1 MENYTVY
8 DIGEPELTFI
18 SDSASQVLSVT
29 PLSLSH
35 VSDRLLTQVAYID
48 DGKLLQGYFVYD
60 TNSKTFISNI
70 SGYLGGSVAVTITA
84 ADAAWSTSYGET
96 FVVAYIDHTES
107 SYLQTGTGNR
117 IALVQDGVLIT
128 NDLINKASGEV
139 ANIGVSNLHLSS
151 DATQLVF
158 STAANNLLNNIDT
171 NDAADVMLLDILGS
185 TLERVSQVSEDD
197 EGDTSSYAL
206 AVTHKGDITRV
217 LFETTS
223 TTFSIADTN
232 EKNDIY
238 LASIAPD
245 FNLNLISEALDN
257 SASSTS
263 LGSALMQDDEI
274 FFVSDADDIVANDN
288 NQSNDIFATSVLS
301 GETRRVTE
309 FLDSQLD
316 TIGVVDYQLLDLNQ
330 TASRLLFSSN
340 LSNVSGSDS
349 SVQQIYSLS
358 LSDNGLNILSQ
369 TADGDLGND
378 TSVVAV
384 MDASGRN
391 FSYQTEASNLI
402 DNPSFTLMVDA
413 VINYDA
419 QIVTSATQGITG
431 LDIELWGSD
440 GASESKLASLEAS
453 NGEVSID
460 SAVDFNFVKL
470 SADVP
475 YSNNAINLFD
485 VLATVG
491 HIVGTAQLSGAA
503 LEAADVNNDDSVNL
517 FDVLAI
523 VQHIVSDTANIDT
536 FDLLDGSNKRI
547 THLDTLQDSQV
558 PHYQII
564 MNGDVDFG
572 GTFYEEFVGPLDL
585 L

>member
-60 TNSKTFISNI
+60 TNSKIFISNI

-84 ADAAWSTSYGET
+84 VDAAWSTSYGET

-197 EGDTSSYAL
+197 EGDYSSYAL
-206 AVTHKGDITRV
+206 GVTHKGDITRV

-223 TTFSIADTN
+223 TTFSIADIN

-245 FNLNLISEALDN
+245 FNLNLISEAIDK

-301 GETRRVTE
+301 GETRRVTD

-330 TASRLLFSSN
+330 TASSLLFSSN
-340 LSNVSGSDS
+340 LSNASSSDS
-349 SVQQIYSLS
+349 SIQQIYSLS
-358 LSDNGLNILSQ
+358 LGSESLKILSA
-369 TADGDLGND
+369 TADGTLGND

-384 MDASGRN
+384 MDASGQDL
-391 FSYQTEASNLI
+391 SYQTEASNLI
-402 DNPSFTLMVDA
+402 ENPGFTLMMDA
-413 VINYDA
+413 LINYDA
-419 QIVTSATQGITG
+419 QIITSSTQGITG
-431 LDIELWGSD
+431 LDVQAWTD
-440 GASESKLASLEAS
+440 ASNAHTAYAAS
-453 NGEVSID
+453 NGEITVPSNQ
-460 SAVDFNFVKL
+460 SFTQVKL
-470 SADVP
+470 SEAAAYDMAD
-475 YSNNAINLFD
+475 AIDISD
-485 VLATVG
+485 VLLAVKDIIGVAT
-491 HIVGTAQLSGAA
+491 
-503 LEAADVNNDDSVNL
+503 LEGNAKQAADVNNDESVDIS
-517 FDVLAI
+517 DVLLM
-523 VQHIVSDTANIDT
+523 VKHIIGISQIDH
-536 FDLLDGSNKRI
+536 FDLLDNTGSAI
-547 THLDTLQDSQV
+547 SEVSPVGSGAAPQ
-558 PHYQII
+558 YQLI
-564 MNGDVDFG
+564 MNGDVNAS
-572 GTFYEEFVGPLDL
+572 GTFHSDYVGALDII
-585 L
+585 

>member
-8 DIGEPELTFI
+8 GIGEPELTFI

-84 ADAAWSTSYGET
+84 VDAAWSTSYGET

-117 IALVQDGVLIT
+117 IALVQDSVLIT

-197 EGDTSSYAL
+197 EGDYSSYAL

-245 FNLNLISEALDN
+245 FNLNLISEAIDK

-301 GETRRVTE
+301 GETRRVTD
-309 FLDSQLD
+309 FLDSQID

-330 TASRLLFSSN
+330 TASSLLFSSN
-340 LSNVSGSDS
+340 LSNASGSDS
-349 SVQQIYSLS
+349 SIQQIYSLS

-384 MDASGRN
+384 MDASGRD

-402 DNPSFTLMVDA
+402 DNPGFTLMMDA

-419 QIVTSATQGITG
+419 QIVISSTQGITG
-431 LDIELWGSD
+431 LDVELWTD
-440 GASESKLASLEAS
+440 GASSAAATYTAT
-453 NGEVSID
+453 NGEILID
-460 SAVDFNFVKL
+460 SAVDFNSVKL
-470 SADVP
+470 SVGSA

-485 VLATVG
+485 VLGAVG
-491 HIVGTAQLSGAA
+491 HIVGTGLLSGAA
-503 LEAADVNNDDSVNL
+503 LEAADVTNDGKVNL

-523 VQHIVSDTANIDT
+523 VQHIVSDIADIDT
-536 FDLLDGSNKRI
+536 FDLLDTNYNRV
-547 THLDTLQDSQV
+547 THLDSLKGSEV
-558 PHYQII
+558 PQYQLI

-572 GTFYEEFVGPLDL
+572 GGFYDDFVGPLDL

>member
-8 DIGEPELTFI
+8 DIGEPALTFI

-70 SGYLGGSVAVTITA
+70 SDYLGGSVAVTITEV
-84 ADAAWSTSYGET
+84 DVAWSTSYGET

-117 IALVQDGVLIT
+117 IALVQDGVLISS
-128 NDLINKASGEV
+128 DLIHQASGEV

-158 STAANNLLNNIDT
+158 STAAHNLLNNIDT
-171 NDAADVMLLDILGS
+171 NDAADVMLLDILDS

-197 EGDTSSYAL
+197 EGDYSSYAL

-238 LASIAPD
+238 LSSIAPD
-245 FNLNLISEALDN
+245 FSLNLISEAMDN

-263 LGSALMQDDEI
+263 LGSALMQNDEV
-274 FFVSDADDIVANDN
+274 FFVSDADDIVANDD

-340 LSNVSGSDS
+340 LSNASSSDS
-349 SVQQIYSLS
+349 SIQQIYSLS
-358 LSDNGLNILSQ
+358 LGSESLKILSA
-369 TADGDLGND
+369 TADGTLGND

-384 MDASGRN
+384 MDASGRD

-402 DNPSFTLMVDA
+402 DNPGFTLMMDA
-413 VINYDA
+413 LINYDA
-419 QIVTSATQGITG
+419 QIITSATQGITG
-431 LDIELWGSD
+431 LDLELWAD
-440 GASESKLASLEAS
+440 GASSAAATYTAT
-453 NGEVSID
+453 NGEITVLD
-460 SAVDFNFVKL
+460 SQSFLNVKL
-470 SADVP
+470 SETSAYNMTDAIDISDILLTVKDIIGV
-475 YSNNAINLFD
+475 SSLTGNAR
-485 VLATVG
+485 
-491 HIVGTAQLSGAA
+491 H
-503 LEAADVNNDDSVNL
+503 AADVNNDAEVDIS
-517 FDVLAI
+517 DVLLMVKHVI
-523 VQHIVSDTANIDT
+523 NIASVDH
-536 FDLLDGSNKRI
+536 FDLIDSNGALVAELAPL
-547 THLDTLQDSQV
+547 TAGYAPQ
-558 PHYQII
+558 YQLL
-564 MNGDVDFG
+564 MNGDINGDGVFATD
-572 GTFYEEFVGPLDL
+572 YVGALDIV
-585 L
+585 

>member
-70 SGYLGGSVAVTITA
+70 SDYLGGSVAVTITA
-84 ADAAWSTSYGET
+84 VDAAWSTSYGEA
-96 FVVAYIDHTES
+96 FVVAYIDNTES
-107 SYLQTGTGNR
+107 AYLQTGTGNR
-117 IALVQDGVLIT
+117 IALVQDGVLISS
-128 NDLINKASGEV
+128 DLIHQASGEV

-197 EGDTSSYAL
+197 EGDYSSYAL

-223 TTFSIADTN
+223 TTFAIADTN

-238 LASIAPD
+238 LASIAIAPD
-245 FNLNLISEALDN
+245 FSLNLISEAIDN

-263 LGSALMQDDEI
+263 LGSALMQNDEI
-274 FFVSDADDIVANDN
+274 FFVSDADDIVANDD

-340 LSNVSGSDS
+340 LSNAGSSDS
-349 SVQQIYSLS
+349 SIQQIYSLNLGSES
-358 LSDNGLNILSQ
+358 LKILSA
-369 TADGDLGND
+369 TAGGALGND

-384 MDASGRN
+384 MDARGRD

-402 DNPSFTLMVDA
+402 DNPGFTLMMDA
-413 VINYDA
+413 LINYDA
-419 QIVTSATQGITG
+419 QIITSATQGITG
-431 LDIELWGSD
+431 LDLELWVD
-440 GASESKLASLEAS
+440 GASSVAATYTATK
-453 NGEVSID
+453 GEILID
-460 SAVDFNFVKL
+460 SAVDFNSVKL
-470 SADVP
+470 SVGTA

-485 VLATVG
+485 VLGTVG
-491 HIVGTAQLSGAA
+491 HIVGTTSLSGAA
-503 LEAADVNNDDSVNL
+503 IEAADVTNDGNVNL

-523 VQHIVSDTANIDT
+523 VQHIVSDTVDIDT
-536 FDLLDGSNKRI
+536 FDLLDSNYNRV
-547 THLDTLQDSQV
+547 THLDPLEGTEV
-558 PHYQII
+558 PQYQLI

-572 GTFYEEFVGPLDL
+572 GGFHDDFVGPLDL